1 MQYNDGYC
9 VDCNKR
15 KAWIE
20 IVLVDELNHPVAGM
34 PYTLKIYNGEKR
46 TGVTDVNGFIR
57 EENLPP
63 TGGGFS
69 VDAQSLADEME
80 TRPLRIDRHSVASK
94 AMYDARQRS
103 DLYRYVTIGSLCDS
117 IPKIENWKEPEPPAY
132 HFQSKNPKGIF
143 VNFDNRRLVFE
154 ICPFRAWSFLL
165 HHQKEYSIVNACNLS
180 ILSVLA
186 YASLK
191 ANDDEKPND
200 SNYSGSVED
209 VFLNQ
214 FFDLSKIPT
223 KFEKNNFTP
232 VVYDVPFS
240 ERYTDIEFIDS
251 DEDLDTQM
259 FFISNK
265 KEMIIAWRGTAGM
278 ADLKTDVTFKPVK
291 LDSNM
296 GVSGYVH
303 SGFYQAFKVIDKNY
317 HRRNQ
322 TIDMPSEN
330 ILEYIISLCNNKKL
344 FIAAHSLGG
353 CLALLTAIKMREN
366 KPILYTIGM
375 PRVLTLSVGKQLDD
389 IVHHRHVNQDD
400 VVPGLP
406 FEQNMNND
414 LFINDYDFAGYS
426 YEVMSILMDLN
437 PQVRMPRKLM
447 LSLKNKDDI
456 YIHHGNPTHFYEKTI
471 VRYTYNFYENGIPH
485 NVTEKLYLVS
495 ELLPDNQYKKK
506 YFELYRIPR
515 NSATNPFGT
524 LDHSSV
530 KYTDFIIK
538 RLSFLLKDNKMS
550 DSAYEIRMEFERQKA
565 NYRSTYNENQY
576 LFDLD
581 LMISDT
587 LLPTLLIPEGITA
600 LKRYKHETKN
610 N

>member
-9 VDCNKR
+9 ADCNKH

-20 IVLVDELNHPVAGM
+20 IVLVDELNQPVAGM

-46 TGVTDVNGFIR
+46 TGITDANGFIR

-80 TRPLRIDRHSVASK
+80 QRPLRVNRSRRASK
-94 AMYDARQRS
+94 AMYDAEKRH
-103 DLYRYVTIGSLCDS
+103 DFYRYVTIGRLCDS
-117 IPKIENWKEPEPPAY
+117 IPKIENWQEPEPPAY

-191 ANDDEKPND
+191 ANDAEDPSE
-200 SNYSGSVED
+200 SNYRGSIED

-223 KFEKNNFTP
+223 QFESRDFTP

-240 ERYTDIEFIDS
+240 DRYTEIEFFDS
-251 DEDLDTQM
+251 KKDLDTQL
-259 FFISNK
+259 FFIANK
-265 KEMIIAWRGTAGM
+265 KEMIIAWRGTAGIT
-278 ADLKTDVTFKPVK
+278 DLKTDMTFKPEK

-303 SGFYQAFKVIDKNY
+303 AGFYQAFKVIDKKY
-317 HRRNQ
+317 KLRNDAED
-322 TIDMPSEN
+322 TGGKN
-330 ILEYIISLCNNKKL
+330 ILGYMISLSKDRKL
-344 FIAAHSLGG
+344 FIAGHSLGG
-353 CLALLTAIKMREN
+353 CLALLTAIKMREYN
-366 KPILYTIGM
+366 PVLYTIGM
-375 PRVLTLSVGKQLDD
+375 PRILTLSVGKQLDD

-400 VVPGLP
+400 LVPGLP

-414 LFINDYDFAGYS
+414 LFVNDHDFAGYS
-426 YEVMSILMDLN
+426 YEVMLVLMNVN
-437 PQVRMPRKLM
+437 PQMIIPNKLIR
-447 LSLKNKDDI
+447 SLKNKDDI
-456 YIHHGNPTHFYEKTI
+456 YIHHGCPTHFYEKT
-471 VRYTYNFYENGIPH
+471 VSSYKFNFYGDGIPIS
-485 NVTEKLYLVS
+485 VKEKLYLVS
-495 ELLPDNQYKKK
+495 ELLPDNAYKSK

-524 LDHSSV
+524 ADHSSV

-538 RLSFLLKDNKMS
+538 RLAALLSDNKMS
-550 DSAYEIRMEFERQKA
+550 DSAYEIRLEFERQKA
-565 NYRSTYNENQY
+565 NFRNTYSENQY

-581 LMISDT
+581 LMLSDT
-587 LLPTLLIPEGITA
+587 LLPTLLTPEGITS
-600 LKRYKHETKN
+600 LKRYKDETKN

>member
-20 IVLVDELNHPVAGM
+20 IVLVDELNQPVAGM

-46 TGVTDVNGFIR
+46 TGITDANGFLR
-57 EENLPP
+57 EDNLPP

-80 TRPLRIDRHSVASK
+80 QRPLRVNRSGLASK
-94 AMYDARQRS
+94 AMFDARKRN
-103 DLYRYVTIGSLCDS
+103 DFYRYVTIGRLCDS
-117 IPKIENWKEPEPPAY
+117 MPEIENWNEPEPPAY
-132 HFQSKNPKGIF
+132 HFQSDNPKGIF
-143 VNFDNRRLVFE
+143 VKFDNRRLVFE

-191 ANDDEKPND
+191 ANDDKEPTD
-200 SNYSGSVED
+200 SNYPGSVEH

-214 FFDLSKIPT
+214 FFDLSKVPT
-223 KFEKNNFTP
+223 QFETNNFTP

-240 ERYTDIEFIDS
+240 ERYTEIEFIDS
-251 DEDLDTQM
+251 KKDLDTQL
-259 FFISNK
+259 FFIANK
-265 KEMIIAWRGTAGM
+265 NEMIIAWRGTAGIT
-278 ADLKTDVTFKPVK
+278 DLKTDMTFKPVK
-291 LDSNM
+291 LDSDM
-296 GVSGYVH
+296 HVSGYVH
-303 SGFYQAFKVIDKNY
+303 AGFYQAFNVINKKY
-317 HRRNQ
+317 KRRNQ
-322 TIDMPSEN
+322 PKDMPDDN
-330 ILEYIISLCNNKKL
+330 ILEYIDSRGKDRKL
-344 FIAAHSLGG
+344 FIAGHSLGG
-353 CLALLTAIKMREN
+353 CLALLTAIKMREYN
-366 KPILYTIGM
+366 PVLYTIGM

-400 VVPGLP
+400 LVPGLP

-414 LFINDYDFAGYS
+414 FFVNDNDFSGYA
-426 YEVMSILMDLN
+426 YEVMQVLADIN
-437 PQVRMPRKLM
+437 PQMVIPNKIMR
-447 LSLKNKDDI
+447 SLKNKDDI
-456 YIHHGNPTHFYEKTI
+456 YIHHGSPVHFYEKT
-471 VRYTYNFYENGIPH
+471 VYSYKFNFYGDGIPTS
-485 NVTEKLYLVS
+485 VTEKLYLVS
-495 ELLPDNQYKKK
+495 ELLPDNEYKSK

-515 NSATNPFGT
+515 NSATNPFGVA
-524 LDHSSV
+524 DHSSV

-538 RLSFLLKDNKMS
+538 RLTSLLKDNKMS
-550 DSAYEIRMEFERQKA
+550 DSAYEIRLEFERQKA
-565 NYRSTYNENQY
+565 NLRNTYSESQY

-581 LMISDT
+581 LMLSDT
-587 LLPTLLIPEGITA
+587 LLPTLLTPEGITA
-600 LKRYKHETKN
+600 LKRYKDETKN

>member
-1 MQYNDGYC
+1 MPYHDGYC

-15 KAWIE
+15 KVWIE
-20 IVLVDELNHPVAGM
+20 IVLVDELNQPVAGM

-80 TRPLRIDRHSVASK
+80 KRPLRTNRHSLASR

-103 DLYRYVTIGSLCDS
+103 DLYRYVTIGRLCDS
-117 IPKIENWKEPEPPAY
+117 IPKIENWEEPEPPAY

-191 ANDDEKPND
+191 ANDAEKPNE
-200 SNYSGSVED
+200 SNYQGSIEE

-223 KFEKNNFTP
+223 KFEGNNFTP

-240 ERYTDIEFIDS
+240 ERYTVIEFIDS
-251 DEDLDTQM
+251 DKDLDSQM
-259 FFISNK
+259 FFIANK
-265 KEMIIAWRGTAGM
+265 KEMVISWRGTAGM
-278 ADLKTDVTFKPVK
+278 SDIKTDATFKPVK
-291 LDSNM
+291 LDSDM

-303 SGFYQAFKVIDKNY
+303 SGFYQAFKVINKKYLLRKKHGKQSD
-317 HRRNQ
+317 Q
-322 TIDMPSEN
+322 N
-330 ILEYIISLCNNKKL
+330 ILEYMISLCKDRKL
-344 FIAAHSLGG
+344 FIAGHSLGG
-353 CLALLTAIKMREN
+353 CLALLTAIKMRKN
-366 KPILYTIGM
+366 KPVLYTIGM

-389 IVHHRHVNQDD
+389 IIHHRHVNQDD

-406 FEQNMNND
+406 FEQNMNNG
-414 LFINDYDFAGYS
+414 LFANDHDFAGYS
-426 YEVMSILMDLN
+426 YEIMFIMMRLN
-437 PQVRMPRKLM
+437 PQIIISRKLM

-471 VRYTYNFYENGIPH
+471 VRYTYNFYENGIPN

-495 ELLPDNQYKKK
+495 ELLPDNQHKKK

-515 NSATNPFGT
+515 NSATNPFGA

-538 RLSFLLKDNKMS
+538 RLTFLLKNNKIS

-587 LLPTLLIPEGITA
+587 LLPTLLTPEGITA
-600 LKRYKHETKN
+600 LKRYKNETKN

>member
-1 MQYNDGYC
+1 MQYNNGYC

-20 IVLVDELNHPVAGM
+20 IVLVDELNQPVAEM

-46 TGVTDVNGFIR
+46 TGMTDANGFLR

-80 TRPLRIDRHSVASK
+80 QRPLRVNRSSQASK
-94 AMYDARQRS
+94 AMFAARKRN
-103 DLYRYVTIGSLCDS
+103 DFYRYVTIGRLCDS
-117 IPKIENWKEPEPPAY
+117 MPKIENWEEPEPPAY

-165 HHQKEYSIVNACNLS
+165 HHQTEYSIVNACNLS

-191 ANDDEKPND
+191 ANDDKEPTE
-200 SNYSGSVED
+200 SNYQGSIED

-214 FFDLSKIPT
+214 FFDLSKVPT
-223 KFEKNNFTP
+223 HFECNNFTP

-240 ERYTDIEFIDS
+240 ERYTEIEFIDS
-251 DEDLDTQM
+251 EEDLDTQL
-259 FFISNK
+259 FFIANK
-265 KEMIIAWRGTAGM
+265 KEMIIAWRGTAGIT
-278 ADLKTDVTFKPVK
+278 DLKTDMTFKPVK
-291 LDSNM
+291 LDSDM

-303 SGFYQAFKVIDKNY
+303 SGFYQAFNVINKKY
-317 HRRNQ
+317 KRRNQ
-322 TIDMPSEN
+322 PKDIPDEN
-330 ILEYIISLCNNKKL
+330 ILEYMDSLSKDRKL
-344 FIAAHSLGG
+344 FIAGHSLGG
-353 CLALLTAIKMREN
+353 SLALLNAIKMRGYN
-366 KPILYTIGM
+366 PVLYTIGM

-400 VVPGLP
+400 LVPGLP

-414 LFINDYDFAGYS
+414 FFVNDNDFSGYT
-426 YEVMSILMDLN
+426 YEVMQVLTDIN
-437 PQVRMPRKLM
+437 PQMIIPNKIMR
-447 LSLKNKDDI
+447 SLKNKDDI
-456 YIHHGNPTHFYEKTI
+456 YIHHGSPAHFYEKT
-471 VRYTYNFYENGIPH
+471 VYSYKFNFYGDGIPTS
-485 NVTEKLYLVS
+485 VTEKLYLVS
-495 ELLPDNQYKKK
+495 ELLPDNAYKSK

-515 NSATNPFGT
+515 NSATNPFGVA
-524 LDHSSV
+524 DHSAI

-538 RLSFLLKDNKMS
+538 RLAYLLKDNKMS
-550 DSAYEIRMEFERQKA
+550 DSAYEIRLEFERQKA
-565 NYRSTYNENQY
+565 NLRSTYSESQY

-581 LMISDT
+581 LMLSDT
-587 LLPTLLIPEGITA
+587 LLPTLLMPEGVTA
-600 LKRYKHETKN
+600 LKRYKYETKN